1 MIESEM
7 FYMAWIACGVCM
19 YLSYQMGKGEGYKNA
34 QIEIATTIV
43 DIQLEK
49 IRIDAMK
56 QEVESHKQALLE
68 IQKETE
74 QLVKDAKP
82 KESEIA

>member
-7 FYMAWIACGVCM
+7 FYIIWIACGVCM
-19 YLSYQMGKGEGYKNA
+19 YLSYRMGKSEGYKNA
-34 QIEIATTIV
+34 QYEIASTIV

-49 IRIDAMK
+49 IRVQALK
-56 QEVESHKQALLE
+56 QEVESHQQALLE

>member
-7 FYMAWIACGVCM
+7 FYIIWIACGVCM
-19 YLSYQMGKGEGYKNA
+19 YLSYRMGKSEGYKNA
-34 QIEIATTIV
+34 QYEIASTIV

-49 IRIDAMK
+49 IRVQTLK
-56 QEVESHKQALLE
+56 QEVESHQQALLE

-82 KESEIA
+82 KESEIV

>member
-1 MIESEM
+1 MIEQEM
-7 FYMAWIACGVCM
+7 FYIVWVACGICM
-19 YLSYQMGKGEGYKNA
+19 YLSYIMGKSGGYKNA

-49 IRIDAMK
+49 IRVQALK
-56 QEVESHKQALLE
+56 QEVESHQQALLE

-74 QLVKDAKP
+74 LLKEAKP
-82 KESEIA
+82 KEIA

>member
-7 FYMAWIACGVCM
+7 FYIIWIACGVCM
-19 YLSYQMGKGEGYKNA
+19 YLSYRMGKSEGYKNA
-34 QIEIATTIV
+34 QYEIASTIV
-43 DIQLEK
+43 DIQIEK
-49 IRIDAMK
+49 IRVQILK
-56 QEVESHKQALLE
+56 QEVESHQQALLE

>member
-7 FYMAWIACGVCM
+7 FYIIWIACGVCM
-19 YLSYQMGKGEGYKNA
+19 YLSYKMGKSEGYKNA

-49 IRIDAMK
+49 IRIDTMK
-56 QEVESHKQALLE
+56 QEVESHKQALLK

-82 KESEIA
+82 KEIV

>member
-7 FYMAWIACGVCM
+7 FYIIWIACGVCM
-19 YLSYQMGKGEGYKNA
+19 YLSYRMGKSEGYKNA
-34 QIEIATTIV
+34 QYEIASTIV

-49 IRIDAMK
+49 IRVQILK
-56 QEVESHKQALLE
+56 QEVESHQQALLE

>member
-7 FYMAWIACGVCM
+7 FYIIWIACGVCM
-19 YLSYQMGKGEGYKNA
+19 YLSYKMGKSEGYKNA

-49 IRIDAMK
+49 IRVQILK

>member
-7 FYMAWIACGVCM
+7 VYIIWIACGVCM
-19 YLSYQMGKGEGYKNA
+19 YLSYRMGKSEGYKNA
-34 QIEIATTIV
+34 QYEIASTIV

-49 IRIDAMK
+49 IRVQALK
-56 QEVESHKQALLE
+56 QEVESHQQALLE

>member
-7 FYMAWIACGVCM
+7 FYIIWIACGVCM
-19 YLSYQMGKGEGYKNA
+19 YLSYRMGKSEGYKNA
-34 QIEIATTIV
+34 QYEIASTIV

-49 IRIDAMK
+49 IRVQTLK
-56 QEVESHKQALLE
+56 QEVESHQQALLE

>member
-7 FYMAWIACGVCM
+7 FYIIWIACGVCM
-19 YLSYQMGKGEGYKNA
+19 YLSYRMGKSEGYKNA
-34 QIEIATTIV
+34 QYEIASTIV

-49 IRIDAMK
+49 IRIDVMK

>member
-1 MIESEM
+1 MIEQEM
-7 FYMAWIACGVCM
+7 FYIVWVACGICM
-19 YLSYQMGKGEGYKNA
+19 YLSHLMGKSEGYKNA

-49 IRIDAMK
+49 IRVQALK
-56 QEVESHKQALLE
+56 QEVESHQQALLE

-74 QLVKDAKP
+74 QLIKDSKP
-82 KESEIA
+82 TEIA